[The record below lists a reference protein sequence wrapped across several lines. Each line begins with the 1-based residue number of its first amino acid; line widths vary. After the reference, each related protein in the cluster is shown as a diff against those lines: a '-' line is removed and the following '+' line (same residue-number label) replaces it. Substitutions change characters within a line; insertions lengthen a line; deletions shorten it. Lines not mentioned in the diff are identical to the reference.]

1 MDERPILATVAVTG
15 QGPTGVTAV
24 VNGVPQHFPSLEA
37 LFTAAVRLLDHAA
50 STADSLASTTPE
62 RSAA

>member
-24 VNGVPQHFPSLEA
+24 VNGISLHFSSLEA
-37 LFTAAVRLLDHAA
+37 LFTAAVRLLDHTAA
-50 STADSLASTTPE
+50 TSESLLPPTLE

>member
-1 MDERPILATVAVTG
+1 MDERPILATVTVTG

-24 VNGVPQHFPSLEA
+24 VNGITQHFSSLEA
-37 LFTAAVRLLDHAA
+37 LFTAAVRLLDQASAIADRPLHAT
-50 STADSLASTTPE
+50 SE

>member
-24 VNGVPQHFPSLEA
+24 VNGVPQHFSSLEA
-37 LFTAAVRLLDHAA
+37 LFTAAVRLLDHTIA
-50 STADSLASTTPE
+50 TADPLPSPNLE
-62 RSAA
+62 RSAT

>member
-24 VNGVPQHFPSLEA
+24 VNGIPQHFSSLEA
-37 LFTAAVRLLDHAA
+37 LFTAAVRLLDHT
-50 STADSLASTTPE
+50 SPTAGSIPSPNLE
-62 RSAA
+62 RSPA

>member
-24 VNGVPQHFPSLEA
+24 VNGIPQHFSSLDA
-37 LFTAAVRLLDHAA
+37 LFTAAVRLLDR
-50 STADSLASTTPE
+50 TCPTTDSIPSPNLE
-62 RSAA
+62 RSAT

>member
-24 VNGVPQHFPSLEA
+24 VNGIPQHFSSLEA
-37 LFTAAVRLLDHAA
+37 LFTAAVRLLDPTS
-50 STADSLASTTPE
+50 STADSIPSPTAE